1 MEKTESRATGQ
12 QSSTRER
19 TREREKKKQRKH
31 FLFEEQHEILLQR

>member
-19 TREREKKKQRKH
+19 TREREKKAKETFFVRGTT
-31 FLFEEQHEILLQR
+31 